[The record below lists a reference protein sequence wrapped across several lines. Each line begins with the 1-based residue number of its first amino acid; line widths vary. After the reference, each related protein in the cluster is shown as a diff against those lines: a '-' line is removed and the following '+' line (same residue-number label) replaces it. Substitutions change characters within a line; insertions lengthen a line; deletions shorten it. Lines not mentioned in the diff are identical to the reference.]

1 MKAIINGKLYNTTTS
16 TMLYSGAGES
26 LWKTENGSYFKIVMD
41 IIVPQTEEEAKEY
54 LGMKDADM
62 YIKEFGEVELA

>member
-1 MKAIINGKLYNTTTS
+1 MKAIINNKMYDTTTS
-16 TMLYSGAGES
+16 TMLYSGIGES
-26 LWKTENGSYFKIVMD
+26 LWKTENGSYFKAIND
-41 IIVPQTEEEAKEY
+41 IIVPQTEEEVKKY

>member
-1 MKAIINGKLYNTTTS
+1 MKAIINNLLYDTTTS

-26 LWKTENGSYFKIVMD
+26 LWKTENGSYFKAVND
-41 IIVPQTEEEAKEY
+41 IIVPQTEDEVKKY